1 MTGFNTKLIHGQNV
15 NDNQTGAVN
24 VPVYNSSTYAY
35 PDVNGKVRWDY
46 ARSGNPT
53 REYLEKQIALLEHG
67 SNGFAFAS
75 GMAAIHA
82 AFAIFKN
89 GDHVLIGDQIYGGTY
104 RLINDY
110 FKTRGLSFTAVNTQD
125 LEAVEAAIQPN
136 TKAIYFEPITN
147 PLLEVTSVKAIAQ
160 VAKQHN
166 ILTIVDN
173 TFLTPYLQQPLDLG
187 ADVVVHSATK
197 YLGGHSDVIAGL
209 VVTKTEELGKQI
221 YFIQNAL
228 GGVLSPENANL
239 VRRGIQTLSVRMDR
253 QQENAA
259 KLIEFLSSREE
270 VAKIYYPGIKGSK
283 DHAVAA
289 TECDGFGGVFSFEL
303 RDDVNAATFIN
314 SLQLIRLAVSLGA
327 VESLAELPYEM
338 SHAELPPEER
348 LAAGITPQLIRISVG
363 IEDADDLINDLEQ
376 ALTTAMRSNKVHILK
391 QNFG

>member
-1 MTGFNTKLIHGQNV
+1 MTGFNTKLIHGQNI

-24 VPVYNSSTYAY
+24 VPVYTSSTYAY
-35 PDVNGKVRWDY
+35 PDINGKVRWDY
-46 ARSGNPT
+46 SRSGNPT
-53 REYLEKQIALLEHG
+53 REYLEKQIAQLEHG
-67 SNGFAFAS
+67 TNGFAFAS

-82 AFAIFKN
+82 AFSIFKD

-110 FKTRGLSFTAVNTQD
+110 FQSRGLTFTSVNTQN
-125 LEAVEAAIQPN
+125 LEEVEAAIQPN
-136 TKAIYFEPITN
+136 TKAIYFEPVTN
-147 PLLEVTSVKAIAQ
+147 PLLHVTSVRAIAEI
-160 VAKQHN
+160 AKKHD

-187 ADVVVHSATK
+187 ADIVVHSATK

-209 VVTKTEELGKQI
+209 VVTKNEELGKQI

-253 QQENAA
+253 QQENAC
-259 KLIEFLSSREE
+259 KLIDFLNSREE
-270 VAKIYYPGIKGSK
+270 VATIHYPGVEGSH
-283 DHAVAA
+283 DHEVAA
-289 TECDGFGGVFSFEL
+289 EECDGFGGVFSFEL
-303 RDDVNAATFIN
+303 ADDVDATEFVN

-338 SHAELPPEER
+338 SHAELPVAER

-363 IEDADDLINDLEQ
+363 IEDAEDLIGDLKQ
-376 ALTTAMRSNKVHILK
+376 ALASATRRQNIHVLKRSLA
-391 QNFG
+391 